1 MRKLLLLA
9 TSALLGL
16 TTMSA
21 PAVQAAPPN
30 LLPLTVTNSSGR
42 GDATHL
48 YVFGEMGGRLGYV
61 NANGQF
67 TAWSGGG
74 IPPTPAPDVS
84 IPGPGNGASRTL
96 QIPLNLAGGRLYMS
110 FRDKLK
116 FSLVPNGLVQPAPW
130 AAGDPNRDILFDWSE
145 FTYNGGGLWLN
156 SSQVDMF
163 SVPHAVEATS
173 QSGVT
178 KKTGQLVSNGRNRIF
193 DQHQQLGGDWSRLVH
208 TRSDGTRL
216 RVLNPSKGLD
226 AGVFSGSY
234 FANYVSSAW
243 STYQNTPLTVV
254 PYQNE
259 PNRRFTGRV
268 SGGSLNFTNTSGQQV
283 ASFQQPSTRDVFNCD
298 GRLAAPNNDVGAISR
313 SLCAGLNR
321 STFGFIHTQPTYN
334 AGDFY
339 TRATTNHFSKI
350 VHQNMVDGKAY
361 GFAFDDVGAFES
373 LVHEPN
379 PRSAKVTLTGF

>member
-1 MRKLLLLA
+1 MRKLFWLA
-9 TSALLGL
+9 ASALLGL
-16 TTMSA
+16 TTLSA
-21 PAVQAAPPN
+21 PVQAAPPN
-30 LLPLTVTNSSGR
+30 LLPLTVTNNSGR
-42 GDATHL
+42 GDAVHL

-67 TAWSGGG
+67 TPWSGGA

-84 IPGPGNGASRTL
+84 IPGPGNGGSRTL
-96 QIPLNLAGGRLYMS
+96 QIPINLAGGRLYMS

-173 QSGVT
+173 QGGAT
-178 KKTGQLVSNGRNRIF
+178 KRTGQVVSNGRNRIF
-193 DQHQQLGGDWSRLVH
+193 DQHQQMGGDWARLIY
-208 TRSDGTRL
+208 TRPDGTRL

-226 AGVFSGSY
+226 AGVFSNSY
-234 FANYVSSAW
+234 FQSYVNSTW

-259 PNRRFTGRV
+259 PNRKFTGRT
-268 SGGSLNFTNTSGQQV
+268 SGGVLNFTNTSGQQV
-283 ASFQQPSTRDVFNCD
+283 ASFAQPSTRDVFNCD

-313 SLCAGLNR
+313 SLCAALNR
-321 STFGFIHTQPTYN
+321 STLGFLHTQPTYT
-334 AGDFY
+334 ASQFY
-339 TRATTNHFSKI
+339 TRSTTNHFSRI
-350 VHQNMVDGKAY
+350 VHANMADGKAY

-379 PRSAKVTLTGF
+379 PRSAKVTLTAF

>member
-21 PAVQAAPPN
+21 PVHAAPPN
-30 LLPLTVTNSSGR
+30 LLPLTVTNNSGR
-42 GDATHL
+42 GDAVFL
-48 YVFGEMGGRLGYV
+48 YVTGEMNGRLGYV

-67 TAWSGGG
+67 TAWSGGAV
-74 IPPTPAPDVS
+74 PPVPAPDVS
-84 IPGPGNGASRTL
+84 IPGPANGGSRTL
-96 QIPLNLAGGRLYMS
+96 QIPINLAGGRLYMS

-116 FSLVPNGLVQPAPW
+116 FGLVPGGLVQPAPW

-163 SVPHAVEATS
+163 AVPHAVEATS
-173 QSGVT
+173 QAGT
-178 KKTGQLVSNGRNRIF
+178 TRKTGQLVAGGRNRVF
-193 DQHQQLGGDWSRLVH
+193 DQHQQLGGDWARLIY

-226 AGVFSGSY
+226 AGVFSSSY
-234 FANYVSSAW
+234 FSSYVSSTWA
-243 STYQNTPLTVV
+243 TYQNTPLTVV

-259 PNRRFTGRV
+259 PNRKFTGRT
-268 SGGSLNFTNTSGQQV
+268 SGGVLRFTDTAGQQV
-283 ASFQQPSTRDVFNCD
+283 ASFEQPSTRDVLNCD

-313 SLCAGLNR
+313 SLCAALNR
-321 STFGFIHTQPTYN
+321 STLGFLHTQPTYD
-334 AGDFY
+334 ASQFY
-339 TRATTNHFSKI
+339 TRSTTNHYSRI
-350 VHQNMVDGKAY
+350 VHANMVDGKAY

-379 PRSAKVTLTGF
+379 PSSAKVTLTAF

>member
-9 TSALLGL
+9 ASALLGL

-21 PAVQAAPPN
+21 PVHAAPPN
-30 LLPLTVTNSSGR
+30 LLPLTVTNNSGR
-42 GDATHL
+42 GDAVFL
-48 YVFGEMGGRLGYV
+48 YITGEMGGRLGYV

-67 TAWSGGG
+67 TAWSGGAV
-74 IPPTPAPDVS
+74 PPVPAPDVS
-84 IPGPGNGASRTL
+84 IPGPGNGGSRTL

-116 FSLVPNGLVQPAPW
+116 FGLVPGGLVQPAPW

-173 QSGVT
+173 QAGAT
-178 KKTGQLVSNGRNRIF
+178 KKTGQLISGGRNRIF

-226 AGVFSGSY
+226 AGVFSSSY
-234 FANYVSSAW
+234 FANYVRSEEHTSELQ
-243 STYQNTPLTVV
+243 S
-254 PYQNE
+254 
-259 PNRRFTGRV
+259 RRDLV
-268 SGGSLNFTNTSGQQV
+268 
-283 ASFQQPSTRDVFNCD
+283 C
-298 GRLAAPNNDVGAISR
+298 RL
-313 SLCAGLNR
+313 LLEKKKK
-321 STFGFIHTQPTYN
+321 T
-334 AGDFY
+334 
-339 TRATTNHFSKI
+339 KI
-350 VHQNMVDGKAY
+350 KN
-361 GFAFDDVGAFES
+361 
-373 LVHEPN
+373 
-379 PRSAKVTLTGF
+379 